1 MTQRDTGPWDAIVLA
16 AGRGQ
21 RFGGG
26 KLTAVLDGQPLVAGA
41 LTTAFRAPAR
51 RVFVAVGPDPKIRD
65 AVDVVARRLAEI
77 DRLVIV
83 AVEDVIAGMGVSLA
97 QAARATPDDA
107 RGVFVFLGDMPRID
121 PRTTE
126 RLAAA
131 LRRSEDIVAPVHLGR
146 RGHPVL
152 FGAAWLPALRALSGD
167 EGARSLIASAGARL
181 VQVAVD
187 DPGVCLDV
195 DRPEDLC
202 ALQRP

>member
-16 AGRGQ
+16 AGQGQ

-26 KLTAVLDGQPLVAGA
+26 KLTAVLDGQSLVAGA
-41 LTTAFRAPAR
+41 LTTAFRAPVR
-51 RVFVAVGPDPKIRD
+51 RVFVAVGPDPEIRD
-65 AVDVVARRLAEI
+65 AVNLAARRLAET

-83 AVEDVIAGMGVSLA
+83 SVDNAIAGMGVSLA
-97 QAARATPDDA
+97 QAACAAPDDA
-107 RGVFVFLGDMPRID
+107 RGVFVFLGDMPSID
-121 PRTTE
+121 HRTPE

-131 LRRSEDIVAPVHLGR
+131 LRQSDDIVAPVYLGQ

-167 EGARSLIASAGARL
+167 EGARNLIARAGACL
-181 VQVAVD
+181 IQVAVE

-195 DRPEDLC
+195 DRPEDLR

>member
-21 RFGGG
+21 RFGGE

-65 AVDVVARRLAEI
+65 AVDVVARRLAET

-121 PRTTE
+121 PRTPK

-167 EGARSLIASAGARL
+167 EGARSLIASAEARL

>member
-26 KLTAVLDGQPLVAGA
+26 KLTALLQDQPLVAGA
-41 LTTAFRAPAR
+41 LGAAFRAPVR
-51 RVFVAVGPDPKIRD
+51 RVFVAVGPDPEVCE
-65 AVDVVARRLAEI
+65 AVRTVAARLAETE
-77 DRLVIV
+77 RLVLV
-83 AVEDVIAGMGVSLA
+83 SVDDSAAGMGVSLA

-107 RGVFVFLGDMPRID
+107 RGVFIFLGDMPRID
-121 PRTTE
+121 PHTPI

-131 LRRSEDIVAPVHLGR
+131 LRRSDDIVAPVHLGR

-152 FGAAWLPALRALSGD
+152 FGADWLPALRALSGD
-167 EGARSLIASAGARL
+167 EGARRLIARAGARL
-181 VQVAVD
+181 IQVAVD

-195 DRPEDLC
+195 DRPEDLR

>member
-51 RVFVAVGPDPKIRD
+51 RVFVALGPDPEIRD
-65 AVDVVARRLAEI
+65 AVDVVARRLAET

-83 AVEDVIAGMGVSLA
+83 AVEDTIAGMGVSLA

-121 PRTTE
+121 PRTPE